1 MEYINNLIF
10 SNEKDIIHHSLSII
24 FGTVG
29 SYLFLELA
37 ILMNIAKW
45 VYYFMVVKTHRNI
58 RHYEINMDIF
68 AEREGLNDISLLSD
82 VNINKPDFK
91 EI

>member
-1 MEYINNLIF
+1 MYGEGKITDDERRHCLEIT
-10 SNEKDIIHHSLSII
+10 
-24 FGTVG
+24 FGYVG

-45 VYYFMVVKTHRNI
+45 FYYFLVVKFHRNI

-68 AEREGLNDISLLSD
+68 AEREGFNDLSLMNS
-82 VNINKPDFK
+82 FR
-91 EI
+91 

>member
-1 MEYINNLIF
+1 MYKEFYNDDIANLLHCFEIT
-10 SNEKDIIHHSLSII
+10 
-24 FGTVG
+24 FGEAG

-45 VYYFMVVKTHRNI
+45 FHYFLAIKLHRNI

-68 AEREGLNDISLLSD
+68 AVREGLND
-82 VNINKPDFK
+82 
-91 EI
+91 